1 MNDLPEKF
9 IENMKKQLPEDE
21 WEAFF
26 AVYARP
32 PYKGLRVNALK
43 ISAAEFEKI
52 SPFPL
57 RPVPWAENGFYTDG
71 EKTGAHAYHFAGLY
85 YSQEPSAMCAAPLL
99 DAKPGERVLDLCS
112 APGGKGTQLAAAMK
126 GEGILVL
133 NEPVFSRAQILSRN
147 VERLGVKNAVV
158 LSEYPETLAEYFP
171 EYFDKIL
178 VDAPCS
184 GEGMFRK
191 NAEEALSEWSE
202 ENVAMCAA
210 RQKEILDYAFRML
223 KMGGKLVY
231 STCTFSEAE
240 DEEQTKNFLASHA
253 EMRLLARK
261 KLYPHKEEGEGHF
274 AALFEKNARE
284 ENADGENHFA
294 ALFEKE
300 VREEYTEG
308 ENTIGRTCF
317 QGSGKSGG
325 GARARRYSSAAA
337 GARPPRTLVPR
348 VSKALEKVYREFERD
363 FFFRPF
369 AETLHEAGN
378 FLYSL
383 PKECFDFGKLNV
395 LRAGVRLGEMKN
407 GRFEPSHSLAMCA
420 SRKECRNVVSI
431 PSDDPRADKFLRGET
446 VGAEECK
453 NGWCIVCIDGYPVG
467 LGKAVNGTIKN
478 HIPKGLRKFS

>member
-26 AVYARP
+26 AVYSRP

-223 KMGGKLVY
+223 KAGGKLVY

-284 ENADGENHFA
+284 ENADGEKHCST
-294 ALFEKE
+294 LCEKE
-300 VREEYTEG
+300 VRKEYAEG

-325 GARARRYSSAAA
+325 GARTRRYSSAAA

-369 AETLHEAGN
+369 AEILHEAGN

-446 VGAEECK
+446 VDAEECK

>member
-99 DAKPGERVLDLCS
+99 DAKPNERVLDLCS

-171 EYFDKIL
+171 EYFDKI
-178 VDAPCS
+178 
-184 GEGMFRK
+184 
-191 NAEEALSEWSE
+191 
-202 ENVAMCAA
+202 
-210 RQKEILDYAFRML
+210 
-223 KMGGKLVY
+223 
-231 STCTFSEAE
+231 
-240 DEEQTKNFLASHA
+240 
-253 EMRLLARK
+253 
-261 KLYPHKEEGEGHF
+261 
-274 AALFEKNARE
+274 
-284 ENADGENHFA
+284 
-294 ALFEKE
+294 
-300 VREEYTEG
+300 
-308 ENTIGRTCF
+308 
-317 QGSGKSGG
+317 
-325 GARARRYSSAAA
+325 
-337 GARPPRTLVPR
+337 
-348 VSKALEKVYREFERD
+348 
-363 FFFRPF
+363 
-369 AETLHEAGN
+369 
-378 FLYSL
+378 
-383 PKECFDFGKLNV
+383 
-395 LRAGVRLGEMKN
+395 
-407 GRFEPSHSLAMCA
+407 
-420 SRKECRNVVSI
+420 
-431 PSDDPRADKFLRGET
+431 
-446 VGAEECK
+446 
-453 NGWCIVCIDGYPVG
+453 
-467 LGKAVNGTIKN
+467 
-478 HIPKGLRKFS
+478 